1 MAKIKI
7 GVMGAFRGLTMIK
20 FLMKYHDA
28 ELVAVCDK
36 YRPALDKVRVAA
48 EQAGMN
54 VALYEDFEDF
64 LKCDMEAVVLANYA
78 TQHAPYAIRCLKSG
92 RHVLSEVM
100 AVQTMA
106 EAVELV
112 ETVEKTG
119 LIYGY
124 AENFCY
130 FRTTMEMKL
139 RYQRGDIGEL
149 THAEGEY
156 IHDCASR
163 WPALTYGDP
172 NHWRNRITYS
182 TFYISHALG
191 PIINITGLRPKRIVG
206 FENQMYEPLYNMGCN
221 AATAGMVVMQM
232 ENGAMVKALRGHLKR
247 EPVNYWTSIYGTKGC
262 MEADRWGADRN
273 FRLNVYIE
281 GEEYC
286 KGKLDHYEPERY
298 IDSELSRETTGHFG
312 ADFYTG
318 YFFLEKI
325 LGREDGKHS
334 IDVYSAMDMC
344 LPGLLAYRSILNGN
358 QPIEYPDFRDPAQR
372 EPYRYDIKCADPAIA
387 SGDDLLP
394 QNSHGIEPP
403 PPEVCEKVR
412 KMWEEQQAR
421 NLIMESGSEK

>member
-1 MAKIKI
+1 MKIKI

-20 FLMKYHDA
+20 FLLKYPDA

-36 YRPALDKVRVAA
+36 FLPALEKVRVAA
-48 EQAGMN
+48 KAAGMN
-54 VALYEDFEDF
+54 VALYENFDDF
-64 LKCDMEAVVLANYA
+64 LQCDMDAVVLANYA
-78 TQHAPYAIRCLKSG
+78 TEHAPYAIRCLKSG

-119 LIYGY
+119 LVYAY

-149 THAEGEY
+149 TYAEGEY
-156 IHDCASR
+156 VHDCSSR
-163 WPALTYGDP
+163 WPELTYGDP
-172 NHWRNRITYS
+172 NHWRNRLYS
-182 TFYISHALG
+182 TFYVSHALG
-191 PIINITGLRPKRIVG
+191 PIINITGLKPKRIVG
-206 FENQMYEPLYNMGCN
+206 FENQMCESMYTQGSNS
-221 AATAGMVVMQM
+221 AAAAMVLIQM
-232 ENGAMVKALRGHLKR
+232 ENGAMIKSLHGALKR
-247 EPVNYWTSIYGTKGC
+247 EPSNYWTSIYGTKGC
-262 MEADRWGADRN
+262 MEGDRWGEERN

-286 KGKLDHYEPERY
+286 KGEFEHYEPARY
-298 IDSELSRETTGHFG
+298 IDSELSRETTTHHG

-318 YFFLEKI
+318 YFFLEK
-325 LGREDGKHS
+325 LMGREDGKHA

-344 LPGLLAYRSILNGN
+344 LPGILAYRSILNGN

-372 EPYRYDIKCADPAIA
+372 EPYRNDILCTDPAIA

-394 QNSHGIEPP
+394 LNSHGVPP
-403 PPEVCEKVR
+403 TSPENYEKVR
-412 KMWEEQQAR
+412 KIWEDQLAKQT
-421 NLIMESGSEK
+421 IVESGSEK